1 MPDNDEF
8 KIQLRVADKV
18 YPIFCKRSDEGL
30 FRKAATA
37 INDKILQYSSRFSG
51 TKLEVKDLLTMAA
64 IHISVENLL
73 LKQKEDTSPLLER
86 IDRLDKELEEYLQ
99 TNQSIQVN

>member
-18 YPIFCKRSDEGL
+18 YPIFCKRSEEGL

-37 INDKILQYSSRFSG
+37 INDKIFQYSSRFSG
-51 TKLEVKDLLTMAA
+51 TKLESKDFLTMAA
-64 IHISVENLL
+64 IHVSVENLL

-86 IDRLDKELEEYLQ
+86 IECLDKELEEYLL
-99 TNQSIQVN
+99 TIQSFA

>member
-18 YPIFCKRSDEGL
+18 YPIFCKRSEEGL

-37 INDKILQYSSRFSG
+37 INDKMLQYSSLFSG
-51 TKLEVKDLLTMAA
+51 VKLEVKDLLAMAA
-64 IHISVENLL
+64 VHISIENQL
-73 LKQKEDTSPLLER
+73 LKQKEDTSPLMEKIEL
-86 IDRLDKELEEYLQ
+86 LDKELEEYLQ
-99 TNQSIQVN
+99 SVQLS

>member
-18 YPIFCKRSDEGL
+18 YPVFCKRSEEGL

-37 INDKILQYSSRFSG
+37 INDKIFQYSSRFSG
-51 TKLEVKDLLTMAA
+51 AKLELKDLLVMAA
-64 IHISVENLL
+64 VHISIENLL
-73 LKQKEDTSPLLER
+73 MKQKEDTSPLLER
-86 IDRLDKELEEYLQ
+86 IELLDKELEEYLQ
-99 TNQSIQVN
+99 SILPTRSN

>member
-1 MPDNDEF
+1 MPNNDEF

-18 YPIFCKRSDEGL
+18 YPVFCKRSEEGL

-51 TKLEVKDLLTMAA
+51 AKLELKDLLIMAA
-64 IHISVENLL
+64 LHVSVENLL
-73 LKQKEDTSPLLER
+73 MKQKEDTSPLLEK
-86 IDRLDKELEEYLQ
+86 IELLDKELEEYLQ
-99 TNQSIQVN
+99 SFQAIRLN

>member
-18 YPIFCKRSDEGL
+18 YPIFCKRSEEGL

-51 TKLEVKDLLTMAA
+51 TKLELKDLLTMAA

-73 LKQKEDTSPLLER
+73 LKQKEDTSPLWDR
-86 IDRLDKELEEYLQ
+86 IELLDKELEEYLQ
-99 TNQSIQVN
+99 AIQSFA

>member
-1 MPDNDEF
+1 MPDNDKF

-18 YPIFCKRSDEGL
+18 YPIFCKRAEEGL

-51 TKLEVKDLLTMAA
+51 TKLELKDLLSMVA

-73 LKQKEDTSPLLER
+73 LKQKEDTSPMWER
-86 IDRLDKELEEYLQ
+86 IELLDKELETYLQ
-99 TNQSIQVN
+99 SVQ

>member
-1 MPDNDEF
+1 MPNNDEF

-18 YPIFCKRSDEGL
+18 YPILCKRSEEGL

-51 TKLEVKDLLTMAA
+51 TKLELKDLLTMVA
-64 IHISVENLL
+64 IHISAENLL
-73 LKQKEDTSPLLER
+73 LKQKDDKSPMLER
-86 IDRLDKELEEYLQ
+86 IELLDKEVEEYLQ
-99 TNQSIQVN
+99 TIQSIHLN